1 MQILR
6 KGVWLRL
13 GTSDSYQ
20 VMEGEIILSMSTCHR
35 MFLFRSHTGER
46 PYKCNIC
53 GNRFT
58 TKGNLKVHFSRHS
71 QSFPHIQMNPNLVPE
86 HLDKF
91 YPALLK
97 QIEDAEKRGLPL
109 PDARNPMA
117 G

>member
-1 MQILR
+1 
-6 KGVWLRL
+6 
-13 GTSDSYQ
+13 
-20 VMEGEIILSMSTCHR
+20 MEGEIILSMSTCHR

-91 YPALLK
+91 YPAFLK
-97 QIEDAEKRGLPL
+97 QVEDAEKRGLPL
-109 PDARNPMA
+109 PDGRNPMA